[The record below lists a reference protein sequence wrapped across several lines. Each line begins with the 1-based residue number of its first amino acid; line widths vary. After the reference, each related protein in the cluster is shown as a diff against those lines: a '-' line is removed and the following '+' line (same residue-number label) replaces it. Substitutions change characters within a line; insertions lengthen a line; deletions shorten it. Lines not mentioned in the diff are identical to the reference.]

1 VKPEILDYVRYRM
14 DRADEALD
22 VARLVLKLGHPQD
35 AVNRLYYACFYA
47 VSALLLLEGMQSS
60 KHKGVRN
67 LFDLHWIRPG
77 RLPRQMG
84 SFYRELMDARG
95 AADYEDMVEFSR
107 GDIESWLVEARG
119 FVDEVKKRVEELIAG
134 QPPSPAS

>member
-1 VKPEILDYVRYRM
+1 M
-14 DRADEALD
+14 NRAEEALD
-22 VARLVLKLGHPQD
+22 VARSLLGSGHSHD

-47 VSALLLLEGMQSS
+47 VSALLLLEDMQSRR
-60 KHKGVRN
+60 HKGVRN
-67 LFDLHWIRPG
+67 LLDLHWIRSG

-134 QPPSPAS
+134 QPPAPAS